1 MVANTTNPQAGINF
15 AAAYSAATTTS
26 STTGLDQPSPPWLP
40 GTIEFG
46 SDGTK
51 WMFCKAGGSITANDF
66 ALITTVSTS
75 VAEAITST
83 LGRANFGARC
93 GVAGATVTANQFFWM
108 CVEGY
113 LAAANILTGSVAN
126 VALHTTGTAG
136 RLDDTAGAGSTATV
150 GPVIGLATSASNT
163 SAVFLLNPTVT
174 VLDA

>member
-1 MVANTTNPQAGINF
+1 MTANITLPQAGVNF
-15 AAAYSAATTTS
+15 AAVYSAATSVS

-51 WMFCKAGGSITANDF
+51 WIFAKAGGSITANDVVIVTT
-66 ALITTVSTS
+66 ASSTTV
-75 VAEAITST
+75 EALTST

-93 GVAGATVTANQFFWM
+93 GVAGGTATANQYLWV

-113 LAAANILTGSVAN
+113 LSAVNILTGSVAN

-136 RLDDTAGAGSTATV
+136 RIDDTGGAGTTATIA
-150 GPVIGLATSASNT
+150 PFIGLATSASNT
-163 SAVFLLNPTVT
+163 SAAFLNNPTIT
-174 VLDA
+174 ALD